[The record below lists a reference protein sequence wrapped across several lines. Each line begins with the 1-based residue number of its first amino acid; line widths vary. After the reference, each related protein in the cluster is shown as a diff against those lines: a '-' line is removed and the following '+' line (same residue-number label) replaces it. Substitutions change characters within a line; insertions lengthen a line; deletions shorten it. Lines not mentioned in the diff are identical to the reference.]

1 MLIFSSKGWVDA
13 NKASQSTIEELQG
26 RYFIYSKLL
35 LLLFTLSRNIR
46 LHIYLNYSG
55 TYLVVLAQFSIFMM
69 QFCISISTFYQASDE
84 KISSKIVKKVM
95 KNENLS
101 YYLRLI
107 SYRFKIG
114 FTDYNLTLHCI
125 MCQKWFLVTHGA
137 YLIILLLP
145 TNNFHIFKTILA
157 RCGWYFIFC
166 PISSIL
172 CDANSRI
179 CYYYVIHLFGR
190 HVFKIMN

>member
-35 LLLFTLSRNIR
+35 LLHTLYLSRNIR

-114 FTDYNLTLHCI
+114 FTLHCI

-137 YLIILLLP
+137 Y
-145 TNNFHIFKTILA
+145 
-157 RCGWYFIFC
+157 R
-166 PISSIL
+166 
-172 CDANSRI
+172 
-179 CYYYVIHLFGR
+179 
-190 HVFKIMN
+190 